1 MLYRQVYIP
10 TPYPLNMEAT
20 IRITYEMN
28 LTRDEMTADE
38 LREYIERYI
47 YVSNDIGEGFDEMA
61 EEVGIEIEIDEE

>member
-1 MLYRQVYIP
+1 
-10 TPYPLNMEAT
+10 MEAT

-47 YVSNDIGEGFDEMA
+47 YVTNDIGEGFDEMA
-61 EEVGIEIEIDEE
+61 EEVG

>member
-1 MLYRQVYIP
+1 
-10 TPYPLNMEAT
+10 MEAT

-47 YVSNDIGEGFDEMA
+47 YVTNDIGEGFDEMA
-61 EEVGIEIEIDEE
+61 EEVGIEIEIDED